1 MYANSLSQRRY
12 LINTDWFNQWMSFL
26 YGQLDACPGRID
38 NSELSNRIIKEGIH
52 TMRKN
57 IDFFEFPYQTWQ
69 SLCKVYKGSPAI
81 LINFNGKIVIEPN
94 FIKDTIDN
102 SDGLKHTKVLNKNK
116 NEVDEI

>member
-1 MYANSLSQRRY
+1 M
-12 LINTDWFNQWMSFL
+12 
-26 YGQLDACPGRID
+26 
-38 NSELSNRIIKEGIH
+38 
-52 TMRKN
+52 
-57 IDFFEFPYQTWQ
+57 
-69 SLCKVYKGSPAI
+69 YKGSPAI